1 MDAAGYELSA
11 SYMNGL
17 VHSVR
22 DAGMLEG
29 ILVGLPADLRSAY
42 LRPAMQ
48 PWWDAHFG
56 EQLVVAV
63 NQQFGERAV
72 EQVGYGV
79 VVDAIGP
86 IASPKIQAML
96 ATGATTQTFF
106 AQIEQFI
113 ALAVRPVTA
122 TWTHL
127 GEGKGL
133 LEIHYPQ
140 SVLPEIPVLWRG
152 AIRYVFEITR
162 VQGKIDREQQPQP
175 GHLSYEVSW
184 TASAPA

>member
-1 MDAAGYELSA
+1 MDDAGYELSA

-17 VHSVR
+17 VTSVR

-29 ILVGLPADLRSAY
+29 ILVGLPTDLRSAY
-42 LRPAMQ
+42 LRPALQ
-48 PWWDAHFG
+48 PWWDAHFA
-56 EQLVVAV
+56 EQLVVAL
-63 NQQFGERAV
+63 NSQFGERAV

-86 IASPKIQAML
+86 IASPRIQAML
-96 ATGATTQTFF
+96 EAGATTETFF

-122 TWTHL
+122 RWTNQ
-127 GEGKGL
+127 GAGKGL
-133 LEIHYPQ
+133 LEIQYPKP
-140 SVLPEIPVLWRG
+140 VLPEIPILWRG

-162 VQGKIDREQQPQP
+162 AQGKIDREQQLQP

-184 TASAPA
+184 ASGPA